1 MSGKYGVCACVC
13 FRERLLYVQ
22 RRDENVS
29 AVFSLNN
36 GKNAHFHFSAIVL
49 AFIISLKCM
58 ESILEGLKD
67 SLGNFFMCA
76 VPKTFISPNFNLV
89 S

>member
-1 MSGKYGVCACVC
+1 MGCVRVCV
-13 FRERLLYVQ
+13 F
-22 RRDENVS
+22 ENVCCMCREEMKMFLLFL
-29 AVFSLNN
+29 VLIME
-36 GKNAHFHFSAIVL
+36 KNAHFHFSAIVL

>member
-13 FRERLLYVQ
+13 FRECLLYVQ

-49 AFIISLKCM
+49 AFIIS
-58 ESILEGLKD
+58 EVYGV
-67 SLGNFFMCA
+67 NFRGAKGQFGQLFHVCCA
-76 VPKTFISPNFNLV
+76 KNIYFPKF
-89 S
+89 